1 MAPSWARKLESRLKV
16 TRRGASPETTLTSP
30 RTSMSSQTKPESAP
44 QSTSSHSYLT
54 IQERLWNQAYDDLK
68 TIEARTVEAYEKL
81 LSSELQAGSGNKIG
95 QSLEA
100 RSSQMQQLVQLGL
113 ERTKKIATIQGLV
126 ADGLDVVDSL
136 KGIIDQAVNAS
147 PEASIAW
154 AGISFGIEILANPVK
169 QAAVNRSGIAYVI
182 SRMNWYWDLAGL
194 LLDENTIQKSSAG
207 LRARLEEHII
217 ELYQKLLLFQIKC
230 ACLYYQNQG
239 IVLLKDMLKLDD
251 WESQIQ
257 DIKDAEAAVQR
268 DSEQYNSEQVKLH
281 LHDLAVTAHSQ
292 ETKLGDVFLA
302 IRDNAKQQERRHE
315 DDEDKQCLKDLY
327 VTDPRED
334 KISLQETKGGLLEDS
349 YHWILDHVDFQR
361 FRSDPQSR
369 LLWIKGD
376 PGKGKTMLLCG
387 IIDELEKESASLLS
401 YYFCQATKVQL
412 SDAIAVLRGLI
423 FLLIVQQPQLI
434 SYVRTKYDI
443 AGSKLFEGTN
453 VWISMTEILTNM
465 LKDPNLED
473 IIILPTQPPGDSRA
487 KWIVSSRNWPD
498 IEEQL
503 ADASNIRVQLE
514 LNADSISSAVH
525 MFIQYKVDQL
535 THDKKY
541 DTETSAAVQRH
552 LVSNAD
558 GTFLWVALV
567 CQMLA
572 NPKVRKWQTLT
583 KLKSFPPGLDSLYKR
598 MLMYISDSD
607 DADLCKEILAIVSI
621 VYRPITLE
629 ELKSLVQSLEEF
641 DSDDLEKVVALCG
654 SFLTI
659 KNGVVLFVHQSA
671 KDYLLDEA
679 VDEIFPSGIAHQH
692 HVVFSRSLDVISRSL
707 RRDIYDLRKPGVLI
721 EEVVTPDPDPLASVR
736 YSCVFWVDHLGE
748 SRRTQ
753 GKEYD
758 EALWDGGAIHKFLQK
773 SYLYWLEGLSLLKG
787 ISDGVRAVQ
796 KLESLIGNTRSQYL
810 RELVQDARRFILYHR
825 SGIENAPLQV
835 YASALVFSP
844 TKSLIRE
851 LFKGEEPDWIVSKPK
866 VEENWGAC
874 VLTLEDRDESIAFV
888 AFSADGQWIVS
899 ASNDYTINVWDT
911 STGACISSF
920 KDNEQ
925 PSRFKALMTDGQK
938 VASVSRN
945 GTINIWSVA
954 SGACM
959 SVLDAF
965 DGEITLATFSGDGR
979 TLALV
984 LNDCTIRIWDVIRS
998 VIILTLEGYSEQITS
1013 VTLSMDGQR
1022 FVSGSPDS
1030 TCKIWDVDA
1039 RVCISTLEGHSGEFL
1054 SVFLSGDGQRVASAS
1069 FDSTVKI
1076 WDVATGAYLSTLQR
1090 HGQRVVVRQVVAISW
1105 DGQHVATSAFDG
1117 SVQIWD
1123 ATTGVCTS
1131 TFKGHGDG
1139 VTSISFSSDGRW
1151 IVSGSYD
1158 CTIKLW
1164 DASIGMSELSF
1175 EGHSGPIRS
1184 FAISTD
1190 GQRVVAGSFNGPIT
1204 VWDTATGV
1212 CILTLE
1218 GHVKVVNSVVFSADG
1233 QQVASGSWDGTTKIW
1248 DMATSACKLTL
1259 CNDEDEEHDEDADKD
1274 PTEYHHI
1281 EKGVLSVVF
1290 SADGRRVASK
1300 EVNGSIKIWDMAT
1313 GTCISRLKR
1322 NPNRAKPV
1330 ALSTDGQRVV
1340 FKLWESPIEIWDVVT
1355 KECVSTLKDPSHAV
1369 GALAF
1374 SADGNQVASSL
1385 YTTVKIWDV
1394 ATGTCTSTLEVGLPI
1409 TRLSFDR
1416 TTNSRLFT
1424 SAGAL
1429 DLAINPMADRQITD
1443 ALSSGYVR
1451 RGYGIGTGYTWITK
1465 DENRMLWLPAE
1476 YRRVKTDV
1484 GGSTVVMGSR
1494 SNCVL
1499 IMQFS

>member
-1 MAPSWARKLESRLKV
+1 
-16 TRRGASPETTLTSP
+16 
-30 RTSMSSQTKPESAP
+30 MSSQTKPESAP

-54 IQERLWNQAYDDLK
+54 TQERLWNQAYDDLK
-68 TIEARTVEAYEKL
+68 TSEARTVETYEKL

-95 QSLEA
+95 QSLEGK
-100 RSSQMQQLVQLGL
+100 SSQMQQLVQLGL
-113 ERTKKIATIQGLV
+113 ERTKKIATIKGLV

-207 LRARLEEHII
+207 LRARLEEHVI
-217 ELYQKLLLFQIKC
+217 ELYQKLLLFQIMC

-239 IVLLKDMLKLDD
+239 IVLLKDVLKLDD

-257 DIKDAEAAVQR
+257 DIKDAEAAVKR

-281 LHDLAVTAHSQ
+281 LHDIAVTAHSQ
-292 ETKLGDVFLA
+292 ETKLDVFLA
-302 IRDNAKQQERRHE
+302 IRNNAKQQERRHE

-334 KISLQETKGGLLEDS
+334 KISIQETKGGLLKDS
-349 YHWILDHVDFQR
+349 YRWILDHVDFQR

-387 IIDELEKESASLLS
+387 IIDELEKESASILS
-401 YYFCQATKVQL
+401 YYFCQATEVQL
-412 SDAIAVLRGLI
+412 SNAIAVLRGLI

-443 AGSKLFEGTN
+443 AGSKLFESTN

-473 IIILPTQPPGDSRA
+473 IVLVIDALDECKTHRSQLLDYIANAASGDSRT

-514 LNADSISSAVH
+514 LNADLISSAVH
-525 MFIQYKVDQL
+525 TFIQYKVDQL
-535 THDKKY
+535 SRDKKY

-552 LVSNAD
+552 LISNAD

-572 NPKVRKWQTLT
+572 DPKVRKWQTLT
-583 KLKSFPPGLDSLYKR
+583 KLKSFPPGLNALYKR
-598 MLMYISDSD
+598 MLMYISDSN

-621 VYRPITLE
+621 VYRPISLE

-641 DSDDLEKVVALCG
+641 DSDNLEEVVALCG
-654 SFLTI
+654 SFVTI

-671 KDYLLDEA
+671 KDYLLDKA

-692 HVVFSRSLDVISRSL
+692 HAVVSRSLDVLSRSL

-736 YSCVFWVDHLGE
+736 YSCVFWVNHLLD

-758 EALWDGGAIHKFLQK
+758 EVLWDGGVIHKFLQK
-773 SYLYWLEGLSLLKG
+773 SYLYWLEGLSLLKS

-796 KLESLIGNTRSQYL
+796 KLESLIGNTRSHYL

-851 LFKGEEPDWIVSKPK
+851 LFKGEEPNWIVSKPK
-866 VEENWGAC
+866 LEENWGAL
-874 VLTLEDRDESIAFV
+874 VLTLENQDEMIAFV

-899 ASNDYTINVWDT
+899 ASYGSIIKVWDT

-925 PSRFKALMTDGQK
+925 PSMFKALMTDGQK
-938 VASVSRN
+938 VASVSTN
-945 GTINIWSVA
+945 GIINIWSVA
-954 SGACM
+954 TGACM
-959 SVLDAF
+959 PALDAF
-965 DGEITLATFSGDGR
+965 DGEITSATFSGDGR

-984 LNDCTIRIWDVIRS
+984 LNDCTIRIWDVIHS
-998 VIILTLEGYSEQITS
+998 VIILTLEGHSEQITS
-1013 VTLSMDGQR
+1013 VTLSMDGRR
-1022 FVSGSPDS
+1022 FISGSRDP
-1030 TCKIWDVDA
+1030 TCKIWDVDG
-1039 RVCISTLEGHSGEFL
+1039 RVCISTLEGHMGEFL
-1054 SVFLSGDGQRVASAS
+1054 FVFLSGDGQRVVSES

-1090 HGQRVVVRQVVAISW
+1090 PGQRVLVQPVLAISW
-1105 DGQHVATSAFDG
+1105 DGQHVATRALYG
-1117 SVQIWD
+1117 TVKIWD

-1131 TFKGHGDG
+1131 TFKGHGDR

-1164 DASIGMSELSF
+1164 DASIGMSS
-1175 EGHSGPIRS
+1175 S
-1184 FAISTD
+1184 
-1190 GQRVVAGSFNGPIT
+1190 NGPIT
-1204 VWDTATGV
+1204 IWDAATGV
-1212 CILTLE
+1212 CISTLE
-1218 GHVKVVNSVVFSADG
+1218 GHVKIVNSVVFSADG
-1233 QQVASGSWDGTTKIW
+1233 QQIASGSEDGTTKIW

-1259 CNDEDEEHDEDADKD
+1259 CNDEDEEHDEYADKD
-1274 PTEYHHI
+1274 PIGYHRI
-1281 EKGVLSVVF
+1281 EKDVVSVVF

-1300 EVNGSIKIWDMAT
+1300 LVNGSIKIWDMAT

-1322 NPNRAKPV
+1322 NLNSAKPI
-1330 ALSTDGQRVV
+1330 ALSTDGQRIV
-1340 FKLWESPIEIWDVVT
+1340 FGLWEGPIEIWDVVT
-1355 KECVSTLKDPSHAV
+1355 KECISTLEYPRYTVD
-1369 GALAF
+1369 ALAF

-1385 YTTVKIWDV
+1385 DTIVKIWDV
-1394 ATGTCTSTLEVGLPI
+1394 ATGTCTSTLEVGLRI

-1429 DLAINPMADRQITD
+1429 DLTISSMADHQITE
-1443 ALSSGYVR
+1443 ALSSGFVR
-1451 RGYGIGTGYTWITK
+1451 RGYGIGTGCTWITK
-1465 DENRMLWLPAE
+1465 GENRMLWLPAE

-1484 GGSTVVMGSR
+1484 VGSTVVMSSR
-1494 SNCVL
+1494 SNRVL

>member
-1 MAPSWARKLESRLKV
+1 
-16 TRRGASPETTLTSP
+16 
-30 RTSMSSQTKPESAP
+30 
-44 QSTSSHSYLT
+44 
-54 IQERLWNQAYDDLK
+54 
-68 TIEARTVEAYEKL
+68 
-81 LSSELQAGSGNKIG
+81 
-95 QSLEA
+95 
-100 RSSQMQQLVQLGL
+100 
-113 ERTKKIATIQGLV
+113 
-126 ADGLDVVDSL
+126 
-136 KGIIDQAVNAS
+136 
-147 PEASIAW
+147 
-154 AGISFGIEILANPVK
+154 
-169 QAAVNRSGIAYVI
+169 
-182 SRMNWYWDLAGL
+182 MNWYWDLAGL

-217 ELYQKLLLFQIKC
+217 ELYQKLLLFQVKC

-302 IRDNAKQQERRHE
+302 MRDNAKQQERRHE
-315 DDEDKQCLKDLY
+315 DDEDKKCLKDLY

-334 KISLQETKGGLLEDS
+334 KVSLQETKGGLLEDS
-349 YHWILDHVDFQR
+349 YRWILDHVDFQR

-453 VWISMTEILTNM
+453 VWISMTEILINM

-473 IIILPTQPPGDSRA
+473 IVLVIDALDECTTNRPQLLDYIANAVSGDSRA
-487 KWIVSSRNWPD
+487 KWIVSSRNWPE

-525 MFIQYKVDQL
+525 TFIQYKVDQL
-535 THDKKY
+535 IRDKKY

-572 NPKVRKWQTLT
+572 DPKVRKWQALT
-583 KLKSFPPGLDSLYKR
+583 KLKSFPPGLDALYKR
-598 MLMYISDSD
+598 MLMYISESD

-621 VYRPITLE
+621 VYRPIALE

-641 DSDDLEKVVALCG
+641 DSDDLEEVVALCG

-659 KNGVVLFVHQSA
+659 KNGVVLFVHQSV
-671 KDYLLDEA
+671 KDYLLDKA

-692 HVVFSRSLDVISRSL
+692 HAVVSRSLDVLSRSL

-736 YSCVFWVDHLGE
+736 YSCVFWVDHLGD
-748 SRRTQ
+748 SHRTQ

-758 EALWDGGAIHKFLQK
+758 EVLWDDGAIHKFLQK
-773 SYLYWLEGLSLLKG
+773 SYLYWLEGLSLLKT
-787 ISDGVRAVQ
+787 ISDGVRAVG
-796 KLESLIGNTRSQYL
+796 KLESLIVSSQ
-810 RELVQDARRFILYHR
+810 
-825 SGIENAPLQV
+825 SAPLQV

-844 TKSLIRE
+844 IKSLIRE

-899 ASNDYTINVWDT
+899 ASYGYIIKVWDT

-954 SGACM
+954 TGTCM

-965 DGEITLATFSGDGR
+965 DGEIISATFSGDGR

-984 LNDCTIRIWDVIRS
+984 FNDCTIRIWDVIHS
-998 VIILTLEGYSEQITS
+998 VIIFTLEGHSEQITS

-1022 FVSGSPDS
+1022 FVSGSPDP

-1054 SVFLSGDGQRVASAS
+1054 SVFLLGDGQRVASAS

-1076 WDVATGAYLSTLQR
+1076 WDVATGAYLSTLQCP
-1090 HGQRVVVRQVVAISW
+1090 GQRVVVQQVVAISW
-1105 DGQHVATSAFDG
+1105 DGQHVATRALDG
-1117 SVQIWD
+1117 IVQIWD

-1184 FAISTD
+1184 LAISTD

-1204 VWDTATGV
+1204 IWDTATSM

-1218 GHVKVVNSVVFSADG
+1218 GHAKVVNSVVFSADG
-1233 QQVASGSWDGTTKIW
+1233 QQIASGSRDGSTKIW

-1259 CNDEDEEHDEDADKD
+1259 CNDEDEEHDEDADKNPID
-1274 PTEYHHI
+1274 HHRI

-1300 EVNGSIKIWDMAT
+1300 LVNGSIKIWDMAT

-1322 NPNRAKPV
+1322 NPNRAKPI

-1340 FKLWESPIEIWDVVT
+1340 FKLWEGPIEIWDVVT
-1355 KECVSTLKDPSHAV
+1355 KECRSTLEDPSHTV
-1369 GALAF
+1369 DALAF

-1394 ATGTCTSTLEVGLPI
+1394 ATGTCTSTLEVGLQI

-1429 DLAINPMADRQITD
+1429 DLAINSVSGRQSTD
-1443 ALSSGYVR
+1443 ALSSGFVR
-1451 RGYGIGTGYTWITK
+1451 RGYGLGTGYTWITK

-1476 YRRVKTDV
+1476 YRRAKTDIV
-1484 GGSTVVMGSR
+1484 GLTVAMRSR
-1494 SNCVL
+1494 SYRVL
-1499 IMQFS
+1499 VMRFS